1 MHRKENGSSFWHLR
15 SYLLWRGSSGKIML
29 ICYLLPDF
37 GDFYF
42 LGSLMTSVAEITLT
56 GYTSRPIGAVLQH
69 HCCKQRSEIRLL
81 LILDSY
87 IVAEYVV
94 SWEGFFVLFIFFTT
108 HNCILIS
115 YCFSLIL
122 GLQQH
127 MIICRVYSIPQ
138 VSTLYLHPSF
148 SDVTN
153 NASHNFCEAILIHA
167 IFKQTRRSQY
177 ASGKH
182 KEQRIS
188 GIPCSTVG
196 NYFMT
201 MGGS

>member
-1 MHRKENGSSFWHLR
+1 
-15 SYLLWRGSSGKIML
+15 
-29 ICYLLPDF
+29 
-37 GDFYF
+37 
-42 LGSLMTSVAEITLT
+42 MTSVAEITLT
-56 GYTSRPIGAVLQH
+56 GYTSQPIGAVLQH
-69 HCCKQRSEIRLL
+69 HCCKQRSEH
-81 LILDSY
+81 DSY
-87 IVAEYVV
+87 SFWIHISSLNMWLV
-94 SWEGFFVLFIFFTT
+94 GRFFCLFVFCFLQHVTVFL
-108 HNCILIS
+108 HLF
-115 YCFSLIL
+115 YCSSLIL
-122 GLQQH
+122 GLQQL
-127 MIICRVYSIPQ
+127 MIICRVYSILQ

-182 KEQRIS
+182 KEQCIS

>member
-1 MHRKENGSSFWHLR
+1 
-15 SYLLWRGSSGKIML
+15 
-29 ICYLLPDF
+29 
-37 GDFYF
+37 
-42 LGSLMTSVAEITLT
+42 
-56 GYTSRPIGAVLQH
+56 
-69 HCCKQRSEIRLL
+69 
-81 LILDSY
+81 
-87 IVAEYVV
+87 
-94 SWEGFFVLFIFFTT
+94 
-108 HNCILIS
+108 
-115 YCFSLIL
+115 
-122 GLQQH
+122 

-201 MGGS
+201 MGGSQLPLATYCNLFEKKVNLKHFISALGYGRLDDTYAKASIQLNLCRITQSDLEGTKFPNSLLFFACK